1 MKNKNDSKKKNTGK
15 VYIYN
20 PVQARYYIQNGM
32 RLLSVGV
39 HYQTHKPFYVFDF
52 DETKEIYEKWVYRKH

>member
-1 MKNKNDSKKKNTGK
+1 MKGTYIMKNSNRK

-32 RLLSVGV
+32 RVLSVGV
-39 HYQTHKPFYVFDF
+39 HYKTHKAFWVFDY
-52 DETKEIYEKWVYRKH
+52 DETKEVYENWVYRKH

>member
-1 MKNKNDSKKKNTGK
+1 MSNK

-20 PVQARYYIQNGM
+20 PAQARYYIQNGM
-32 RLLSVGV
+32 RVLSVGV
-39 HYQTHKPFYVFDF
+39 HYKTHKAFWVFDF